1 MLNTKPHK
9 IMSKNEVT
17 IASLKNQIER
27 LSRQL
32 WNREF
37 EEIHTNS
44 FKSALRVNGDFIPY
58 CILVGTNDAIIKYF
72 PNDHGKHKLL
82 GFGNFVYHEAITQ
95 LHTDSEEAEI
105 LLLERV

>member
-1 MLNTKPHK
+1 
-9 IMSKNEVT
+9 MSKNEVT

-44 FKSALRVNGDFIPY
+44 FKSALRINGDFIPY